1 MFFVSYFL
9 LSVPRDVNVNKTNL
23 RLCGKNIILRLNK
36 HTENNSSKKN
46 IYLQATQQRQ
56 QVWPT
61 TAIFL
66 SFSRKFDF
74 ISVTH
79 THTHKEKQE

>member
-1 MFFVSYFL
+1 M
-9 LSVPRDVNVNKTNL
+9 
-23 RLCGKNIILRLNK
+23 GKNIILRLNK
-36 HTENNSSKKN
+36 HTENNSSKRN

-79 THTHKEKQE
+79 THTHKEKQGNDLAGTPLVLSTIE